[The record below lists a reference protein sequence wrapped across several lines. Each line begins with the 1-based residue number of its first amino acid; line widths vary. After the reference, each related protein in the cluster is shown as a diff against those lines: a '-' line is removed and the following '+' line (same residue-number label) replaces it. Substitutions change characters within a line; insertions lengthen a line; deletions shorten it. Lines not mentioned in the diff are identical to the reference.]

1 MVLGGQPPGRVGRRR
16 IFSRAA
22 ESGPSFYLHS
32 LVVSQFHFRPDDY
45 LKDIRADVPR
55 FDDFQKAV
63 AEATR
68 GVEARAILELG
79 TGTGETAR
87 RVLELHP
94 DAALVGIDESEEML
108 ERARGVLPA
117 NTTLFVARLQD
128 PLPDGPFDVVFSA
141 LTVHHLHAGEKVD
154 LFRQVAGV
162 LRPGGRFVLGDVV
175 VPQRAEDAVT
185 PLTEGFDLPDRVDE
199 QLEWLAAAG
208 FRATTTW
215 TWKDLAVI
223 SAQL

>member
-1 MVLGGQPPGRVGRRR
+1 VN
-16 IFSRAA
+16 
-22 ESGPSFYLHS
+22 E
-32 LVVSQFHFRPDDY
+32 FHFTPDDY
-45 LKDIRADVPR
+45 LGTIRVDIER
-55 FDDFQKAV
+55 FDEFQDAM

-68 GVEARAILELG
+68 DLDARRILELG

-94 DAALVGIDESEEML
+94 EAAFVGIDESDEML
-108 ERARGVLPA
+108 QEARRWLPTRTELRA
-117 NTTLFVARLQD
+117 ARLQD
-128 PLPDGPFDVVFSA
+128 PLPDGPFDLVVSA
-141 LTVHHLHAGEKVD
+141 LTVHHLDPGEKAD
-154 LFRQVAGV
+154 LFRRVAGV

-175 VPQRAEDAVT
+175 VPECGDDAVI
-185 PLTEGFDLPDRVDE
+185 PLTEGFDLPDRLHD

-208 FRATTTW
+208 FRATATW